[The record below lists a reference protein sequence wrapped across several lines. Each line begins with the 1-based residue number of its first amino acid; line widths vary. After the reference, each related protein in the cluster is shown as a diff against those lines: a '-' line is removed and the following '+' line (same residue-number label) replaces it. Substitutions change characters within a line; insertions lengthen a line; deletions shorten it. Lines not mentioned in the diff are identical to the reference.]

1 MQKVIENLVSTLDKS
16 GAEDFVVEKVLS
28 GICDNTLYWMNLKNL
43 NAADNTTS
51 VSEALESGNDLEA
64 KKQMEWCQA
73 NEAQAQSFADI
84 HEATKEI
91 FQARFSKSWKKASR
105 NVVTKKEKTD
115 IEAWLKSRA
124 KAS

>member
-1 MQKVIENLVSTLDKS
+1 M
-16 GAEDFVVEKVLS
+16 S

-43 NAADNTTS
+43 NAADNQTACR
-51 VSEALESGNDLEA
+51 EANESDNDLEA
-64 KKQMEWCQA
+64 RKQKKWCLE
-73 NEAQAQSFADI
+73 NEAQAQSFTEI

-91 FQARFSKSWKKASR
+91 FKARFGKSWKKASQ

-115 IEAWLKSRA
+115 IEAWLKSRE